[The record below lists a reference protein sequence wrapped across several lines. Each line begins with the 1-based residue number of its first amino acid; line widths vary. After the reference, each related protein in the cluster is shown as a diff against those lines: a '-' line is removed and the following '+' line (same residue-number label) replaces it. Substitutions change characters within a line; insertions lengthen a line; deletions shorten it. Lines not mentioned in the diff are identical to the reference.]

1 MQTLFQDIRYSLRM
15 LAKRPGFTAVAVITL
30 ALGIGA
36 NTAIFSLV
44 NTVLLRPFPVAHP
57 DELYSLSVT
66 GKNDAML
73 AFSYPEYVDFR
84 DRNDVLAGL
93 FAARISPMSLS
104 RGGNNERLWGYLV
117 SGNYFEVLGV
127 SAVQG
132 RTFTAD
138 DDRAR
143 LASPVAVLSYGCW
156 TRRFGADTG
165 IVGQDVLINGHSFKI
180 IGVTPEGFTGTEM
193 IYTPEIWVPM
203 MMQEWIEPGNGW
215 LDRRRSGVIF
225 ATGRLAPNVLAQQAE
240 ASLNVLAAQLGK
252 EYPDTDEGQTI
263 QLMPPGFI
271 LPAIRGAF
279 VSFTAILMATVG
291 LVLLIACANLAGLLL
306 ARATERRRE
315 IAIRLAIG
323 ASRIRLVRQLLTESA
338 VLALMGGALGLLL
351 AVWIIDLVVAFKPP
365 LDVPITIEL
374 GLDWRVLVFSLFV
387 SLITGIVFG
396 LVPALQATKPDLVPA
411 LRDSSSQT
419 GARRSRL
426 RSSLVVAQI
435 ALSLVLL
442 IAAGL
447 VLRALGRVQTMNPG
461 FTVENGLVMSF
472 DIGLQGYDQTRGQ
485 EFYRQV
491 IERVE
496 RVPGVRSASLAD
508 LFPLSLN
515 YSSNGVYIEE
525 QAPVRGSDVP
535 QAMVASVGLKY
546 FTTMGIPILAGRDFS
561 ESDTDKSPRVVVV
574 NEAFAHHFFSQ
585 AGSLEE
591 VIGKR
596 LSFRSSE
603 GPFIQIAG
611 IARDGKYWSIGEKPT
626 PFIYSPLNQSYSP
639 NATMLVR
646 TTGDPKALAAAI
658 RGTIAELDATLP
670 VFDVKTFA
678 EHLSFSLFPARV
690 AATLLVSF
698 GGLALLLA
706 AVGTYGVAAYS
717 VSQRTR
723 EIGIRMALGAAR
735 GDILKLMLSHGLKLA
750 SIGLVIGLAVAFSL
764 TRLMETVLYGVSATD
779 AVTFVSISV
788 LLEGV
793 VLAAS
798 FIPARRAL
806 AVDPMVALRYE

>member
-1 MQTLFQDIRYSLRM
+1 
-15 LAKRPGFTAVAVITL
+15 
-30 ALGIGA
+30 
-36 NTAIFSLV
+36 
-44 NTVLLRPFPVAHP
+44 
-57 DELYSLSVT
+57 
-66 GKNDAML
+66 
-73 AFSYPEYVDFR
+73 
-84 DRNDVLAGL
+84 
-93 FAARISPMSLS
+93 
-104 RGGNNERLWGYLV
+104 
-117 SGNYFEVLGV
+117 
-127 SAVQG
+127 
-132 RTFTAD
+132 
-138 DDRAR
+138 
-143 LASPVAVLSYGCW
+143 
-156 TRRFGADTG
+156 
-165 IVGQDVLINGHSFKI
+165 
-180 IGVTPEGFTGTEM
+180 
-193 IYTPEIWVPM
+193 
-203 MMQEWIEPGNGW
+203 
-215 LDRRRSGVIF
+215 
-225 ATGRLAPNVLAQQAE
+225 
-240 ASLNVLAAQLGK
+240 
-252 EYPDTDEGQTI
+252 
-263 QLMPPGFI
+263 
-271 LPAIRGAF
+271 
-279 VSFTAILMATVG
+279 
-291 LVLLIACANLAGLLL
+291 
-306 ARATERRRE
+306 
-315 IAIRLAIG
+315 
-323 ASRIRLVRQLLTESA
+323 
-338 VLALMGGALGLLL
+338 
-351 AVWIIDLVVAFKPP
+351 
-365 LDVPITIEL
+365 
-374 GLDWRVLVFSLFV
+374 
-387 SLITGIVFG
+387 
-396 LVPALQATKPDLVPA
+396 
-411 LRDSSSQT
+411 
-419 GARRSRL
+419 
-426 RSSLVVAQI
+426 
-435 ALSLVLL
+435 
-442 IAAGL
+442 
-447 VLRALGRVQTMNPG
+447 
-461 FTVENGLVMSF
+461 
-472 DIGLQGYDQTRGQ
+472 
-485 EFYRQV
+485 
-491 IERVE
+491 
-496 RVPGVRSASLAD
+496 
-508 LFPLSLN
+508 
-515 YSSNGVYIEE
+515 
-525 QAPVRGSDVP
+525 
-535 QAMVASVGLKY
+535 MVASVGLKY

-750 SIGLVIGLAVAFSL
+750 SIGLVIGLAVAFSF

>member
-1 MQTLFQDIRYSLRM
+1 MQNLWQDVRYSLRL
-15 LAKRPGFTAVAVITL
+15 LAKRPGFTAIAVITL

-44 NTVLLRPFPVAHP
+44 NTVLLRPFPVARP
-57 DELYSLSVT
+57 DELYSLAVT
-66 GKNDAML
+66 GGNDAIA
-73 AFSYPEYVDFR
+73 AFSYPAYLDFR

-93 FAARISPMSLS
+93 YATRMAPMSLS
-104 RGGNNERLWGYLV
+104 RSGNNERLWGYLV

-127 SAVQG
+127 DAVQG

-138 DDRAR
+138 EDRAR

-156 TRRFGADTG
+156 KRRFGADTG

-180 IGVTPEGFTGTEM
+180 IGVVPEGFSGTEM

-203 MMQEWIEPGNGW
+203 MMQEWIEPGNSW
-215 LDRRRSGVIF
+215 LDRRTTQNIF
-225 ATGRLAPNVLAQQAE
+225 ATGRLKPNVTPRQAE
-240 ASLNVLAAQLGK
+240 ASLNVLAAQVGK
-252 EYPDTDEGQTI
+252 EYPDTDEGETI
-263 QLMPPGFI
+263 QLMPPGFVI
-271 LPAIRGAF
+271 PSIRGAF
-279 VSFTAILMATVG
+279 VSLTAILMATVG
-291 LVLLIACANLAGLLL
+291 LVLLIACTNLASLLL
-306 ARATERRRE
+306 ARAQERRRE
-315 IAIRLAIG
+315 IAIRLAMG
-323 ASRIRLVRQLLTESA
+323 AGRLRLVRQLLTESA
-338 VLALMGGALGLLL
+338 LLALMGGALGVLL
-351 AVWIIDLVVAFKPP
+351 ALWIINLVVAFKPP
-365 LDVPITIEL
+365 LDVPVTIEL
-374 GLDWRVLVFSLFV
+374 RLDWRVLVFSLFV

-411 LRDSSSQT
+411 LRDASLQT

-426 RSSLVVAQI
+426 RSGLVVVQI

-461 FTVENGLVMSF
+461 FVVENGVKMDF

-485 EFYRQV
+485 EFYRQL

-496 RVPGVRSASLAD
+496 RVPGVRSASLTD
-508 LFPLSLN
+508 LFPLSIN
-515 YSSNGVYIEE
+515 YSSRGVYIEGR
-525 QAPVRGSDVP
+525 APVRGAEVP
-535 QAMVASVGLKY
+535 NAMAASVGEKY
-546 FTTMGIPILAGRDFS
+546 FATMGIPILAGRDFS
-561 ESDTDKSPRVVVV
+561 QTDNDKAPGVVVV
-574 NEAFAHHFFSQ
+574 NEAFAHRFFPE

-591 VIGKR
+591 VVGKR

-611 IARDGKYWSIGEKPT
+611 IARDGKYWSIGEAST
-626 PFIYSPLNQSYSP
+626 PFVYSAMLQSYSP
-639 NATMLVR
+639 NATLVVR
-646 TTGDPKALAAAI
+646 TTGDPKALASVI
-658 RGTIAELDATLP
+658 RGTVAELDAALP
-670 VFDVKTFA
+670 VYDVKTFT

-690 AATLLVSF
+690 VATLLVSF

-706 AVGTYGVAAYS
+706 AVGIYGVTAYS

-750 SIGLVIGLAVAFSL
+750 SIGLVIGLAAAFTL
-764 TRLMETVLYGVSATD
+764 TRLMESVLYGVSATD
-779 AVTFVSISV
+779 AITFVSISL
-788 LLEGV
+788 LLEAV
-793 VLAAS
+793 VLTAS